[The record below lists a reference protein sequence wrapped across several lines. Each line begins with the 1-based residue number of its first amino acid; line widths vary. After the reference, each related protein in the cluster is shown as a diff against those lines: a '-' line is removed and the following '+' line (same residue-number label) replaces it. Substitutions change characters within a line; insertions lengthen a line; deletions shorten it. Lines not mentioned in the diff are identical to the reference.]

1 MNIKNAIQAVDTHTA
16 GMSTRVIISGVP
28 ALKGTTMMEK
38 KNYFLSHYDHLRS
51 ACMLEPRGHENM
63 FGALIT
69 EPCDP
74 TCDYGMLFMDAEGC
88 LNMCGHGTIGVST
101 ALVELGM
108 VPVME
113 PITNIRLEAPAG
125 PVDVTVKVENGRAV
139 EVSFRNVPAFLYRE
153 KAVVTVPQ
161 LGRVTVDIS
170 FGGSFFALVHKEEL
184 GIEEISADRLSVIV
198 PRALELRKCVNEQ
211 MVVRHPEVPI
221 EGVDLVEIYGPPKA
235 SDADVQNVVVFGHGE
250 VDRSPCGTGTCAK
263 IAALVKEGKLELGK
277 ELVHESIL
285 GTKFRARALRNVKVN
300 EFDAI
305 IPEITGSAY
314 VTGFNTLFLDEQDPF
329 KAGFVL

>member
-1 MNIKNAIQAVDTHTA
+1 MNVKNAIQAVDTHTA
-16 GMSTRVIISGVP
+16 GMSTRVIISGFPV
-28 ALKGTTMMEK
+28 LRGKTMMEK

-69 EPCDP
+69 EPSDP
-74 TCDYGMLFMDAEGC
+74 TCDYGMLFMDAEGY

-108 VPVME
+108 VPVTE
-113 PITNIRLEAPAG
+113 PYTNIRLEAPAG
-125 PVDVTVKVENGRAV
+125 PVDVMVKVENGRAE
-139 EVSFRNVPAFLYRE
+139 EVSFRNVPAFLYQE

-161 LGRVTVDIS
+161 LGDVTVDIS
-170 FGGSFFALVHKEEL
+170 FGGSFFALVRKEEMR
-184 GIEEISADRLSVIV
+184 IEEIAPEHLSVIV
-198 PRALELRKCVNEQ
+198 PKALELRKCINEQ
-211 MVVRHPEVPI
+211 IVVRHPEVPI

-235 SDADVQNVVVFGHGE
+235 PDADVQNVVVFGHGE

-263 IAALVKEGKLELGK
+263 IAALVKEGKLALET
-277 ELVHESIL
+277 EFVHESIL
-285 GTKFRARALRNVKVN
+285 GTKFRARALQNAKVG

-305 IPEITGSAY
+305 ISQITGSAY
-314 VTGFNTLFLDEQDPF
+314 ITGFNMLLLDEQDPF